1 MTLSHVLELHP
12 FRSPFQESQ
21 ETQEQKHLFL
31 GNRGYCKIIFRK
43 QGNSSLDYWDQGNTN
58 LLSIAIMISS
68 TMNRRLNKQ
77 TNMGSNDKLL
87 GIKRTSQTFLGSR
100 EPGLKE
106 FYGTSNFHN
115 GEHGIK
121 P

>member
-77 TNMGSNDKLL
+77 TNMEAMTNFWGLREHR
-87 GIKRTSQTFLGSR
+87 KRFWDQGNL
-100 EPGLKE
+100 GLK
-106 FYGTSNFHN
+106 NFMEQVIFIMGN
-115 GEHGIK
+115 MG
-121 P
+121 